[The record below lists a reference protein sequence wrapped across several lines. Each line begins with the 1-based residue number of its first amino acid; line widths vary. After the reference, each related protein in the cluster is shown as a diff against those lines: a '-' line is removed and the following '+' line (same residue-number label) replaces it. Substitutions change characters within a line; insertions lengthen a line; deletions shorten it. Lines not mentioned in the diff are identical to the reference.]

1 MREYLVKQNNNA
13 KNLCEG
19 FGSPMG
25 TSQYHNIGLCLMTDG
40 VKDLVDKFDCAWLV
54 LRIAVMTRRV
64 FDMNR
69 QYTQVWKLC
78 VRNHWSTLY
87 CLGYPLPPDYDEDE
101 VVYSENIKYADLPDG
116 EMLFK
121 VGIGEPPIICLPIE
135 D

>member
-1 MREYLVKQNNNA
+1 MKEYLVEQNNNA
-13 KNLCEG
+13 KNLCDG
-19 FGSPMG
+19 IGSPMG
-25 TSQYHNIGLCLMTDG
+25 TSQYHSFALCLITDG
-40 VKDLVDKFDCAWLV
+40 VKDLVEKFDCAWLV
-54 LRIAVMTRRV
+54 IKIAVMIRKM
-64 FDMNR
+64 FDKNR

-78 VRNHWSTLY
+78 VENRHATLY

-101 VVYSENIKYADLPDG
+101 VVYSENIEYANLPDG

>member
-1 MREYLVKQNNNA
+1 MKEYFVEQNNDA

-25 TSQYHNIGLCLMTDG
+25 TSQYYDMGLCLITDG
-40 VKDLVDKFDCAWLV
+40 VKDLLEKFDCAWLIV
-54 LRIAVMTRRV
+54 KIAVMIRKV
-64 FDMNR
+64 FEEKR

-78 VRNHWSTLY
+78 IENHRATLY

-101 VVYSENIKYADLPDG
+101 VVYSEDIKYTDLPDG

-121 VGIGEPPIICLPIE
+121 VGFGEPPIICLPIE

>member
-1 MREYLVKQNNNA
+1 MKVEQDNNA
-13 KNLCEG
+13 KNLCED

-25 TSQYHNIGLCLMTDG
+25 TSTYHSLGLCLITDG
-40 VKDLVDKFDCAWLV
+40 VRDLAESYNCHWAIVK
-54 LRIAVMTRRV
+54 IAIMTYKV
-64 FDMNR
+64 FAKNH

-78 VRNHWSTLY
+78 IKNHHATLY
-87 CLGYPLPPDYDEDE
+87 CLGYPLPPDYDVDE
-101 VVYSENIKYADLPDG
+101 VVYSENIKYTDLPDG